1 MTIQEINK
9 VLQEVRQAKTEVDLL
24 LRQIEEMKEE
34 AEAIR
39 AITYDGIRVQ
49 SSPKNHLEE
58 TIIRIEE
65 RSEKLSAKIEA
76 ENEKIQIAV
85 GLIQLVERP
94 EAREALFRRYIW
106 LQRTEMIARQM
117 DYSTSH
123 TYTLLHAGKAEI
135 SEKTGG

>member
-39 AITYDGIRVQ
+39 AINYDGIRVQ

-65 RSEKLSAKIEA
+65 RSEKLAAKIDA
-76 ENEKIQIAV
+76 EQEKLYAASR
-85 GLIQLVERP
+85 LISLCEKP
-94 EAREALFRRYIW
+94 ETREVLTRRYIW
-106 LQRTEMIARQM
+106 QQRLYTIAHQM
-117 DYSTSH
+117 NYSERYIYKLSH
-123 TYTLLHAGKAEI
+123 DGKAEI